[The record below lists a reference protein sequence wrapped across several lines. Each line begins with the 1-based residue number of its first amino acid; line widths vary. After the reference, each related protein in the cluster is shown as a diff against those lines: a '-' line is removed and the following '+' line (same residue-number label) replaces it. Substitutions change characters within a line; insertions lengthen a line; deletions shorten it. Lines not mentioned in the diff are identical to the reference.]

1 MALFRRFINI
11 FRRYP
16 VSLLTFCV
24 ILYLSLYK
32 PAGKSALM
40 MFANMDK
47 VAHFMMY
54 ATLSTVLWC
63 EYYGSHYRVK
73 YWRMFLSSFM
83 LPILFSWL
91 MEYLQDKLT
100 TYRTNDPYD
109 LLFNVIGVVFAN
121 ILCFTLVK
129 RIYGKRSK
137 KKETRERA

>member
-1 MALFRRFINI
+1 MLTRILNI
-11 FRRYP
+11 FRHYP
-16 VSLLTFCV
+16 ISLLTFCV

-47 VAHFMMY
+47 VAHFLMY

-63 EYYGSHYRVK
+63 EYYGSHYKVK
-73 YWRMFLSSFM
+73 YWRLLLSSLFV
-83 LPILFSWL
+83 PSFFSWF

-100 TYRTNDPYD
+100 TYRTGDPYD
-109 LLFNVIGVVFAN
+109 LLFNVIGVICANLFCFA
-121 ILCFTLVK
+121 VVR

-137 KKETRERA
+137 KKETR